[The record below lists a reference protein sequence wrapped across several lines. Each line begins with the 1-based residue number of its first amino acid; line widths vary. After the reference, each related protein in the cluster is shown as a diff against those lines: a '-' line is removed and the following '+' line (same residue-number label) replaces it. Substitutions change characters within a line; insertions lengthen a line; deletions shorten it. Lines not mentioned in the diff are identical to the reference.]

1 MHTKVDVYRLNDVC
15 TGYMLYRSPV
25 GAVLHQEQYDVP
37 CIAHSAT
44 KVTGILFKGSSCHN
58 IFIVAIFLYCSI
70 ILPLLYCTLA
80 KEGPWAVHLT
90 LGQDWGMGRYS
101 RYQYR
106 VWT

>member
-44 KVTGILFKGSSCHN
+44 KSYWYTI
-58 IFIVAIFLYCSI
+58 
-70 ILPLLYCTLA
+70 
-80 KEGPWAVHLT
+80 
-90 LGQDWGMGRYS
+90 
-101 RYQYR
+101 
-106 VWT
+106 